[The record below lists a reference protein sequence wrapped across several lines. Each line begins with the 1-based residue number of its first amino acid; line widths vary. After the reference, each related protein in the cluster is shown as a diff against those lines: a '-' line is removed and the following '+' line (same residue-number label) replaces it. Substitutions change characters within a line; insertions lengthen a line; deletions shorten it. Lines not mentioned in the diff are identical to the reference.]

1 MKIDYKHKDT
11 FWGKKTEITIFDF
24 EGVEKEF
31 KHILDGLKVVDK

>member
-24 EGVEKEF
+24 EGLEKEL
-31 KHILDGLKVVDK
+31 KSILEGLKVVSK